1 MALAR
6 ALDVLIADLF
16 WGNRYCRA
24 LKIIGQL
31 LVIATGSDALRTKK
45 EPFCMKTSP
54 IHLDSLSRLKLACR
68 SRPR

>member
-45 EPFCMKTSP
+45 EAVLYENEP
-54 IHLDSLSRLKLACR
+54 DSS
-68 SRPR
+68 